1 MKNKVQTKLEVG
13 NVMQFRDMLEGF
25 AIAIILAFIFRGF
38 VVEAF
43 IIPTGSMAHGL
54 QGTHIEHD
62 CYICN
67 YRYRAGASEENDDRD
82 EVVATVCPMCGFTE
96 VLDKVNVRSKNAGS
110 GDRILVNKFAYMFN
124 EPDRWDVIVFKNPRD
139 ATENYIKRLIGLPNE
154 KVLISNG
161 DIYTKPLTNT
171 NTVYKIQQK
180 PERKQLA
187 MMQLVH
193 DTQYRPVIL
202 DELMWPQPW
211 RMVGSY
217 TNGYRPP
224 PEEGTPGNWK
234 PTIQG
239 FSYSIDGTNEE
250 KVGIRYHHNI
260 PDQSVWLIYNQLRID
275 LEAAE
280 AAGRQEEV
288 DWKREQMKVIFWPY
302 PKLITD
308 VYAYNTT
315 ITKSMVESIDGDRL
329 FLPQLME
336 NPVSE
341 GAESDLSGL
350 GFSLDDRLEYIS
362 KFRELMQGGQV
373 AGRSAVDGLTQL
385 FRVDWPSGSTR
396 GQYWVADLAVEFDIA
411 IESETGKLGF
421 DIVEAGVHY
430 EGEVDVATGK
440 LVLSIE
446 DGRNFSSAKTDEGA
460 GYEGPTVEGQTEIRG
475 KGTHTIRYSNFD
487 NELRVWVDDHLIE
500 LNHPATYLTEQT
512 LGPKWSEE
520 DPGDLL
526 PIGLHSTGLAVTL
539 KNSRVYRDVYYIAS
553 GDSAD
558 RGGEYRK
565 NLNSTSDETRKLVQ
579 RYREHVEVVDRLW
592 LEPELRVPEQSVV
605 QLHLDLFP
613 AWNDSTFFTERGQLA
628 FNVMKDE
635 FFPMGDNSP
644 ASADARWYR
653 WTSELGK
660 NTFNRKLF
668 IGEALMIYWPRAQGD
683 PFLDWPFIPNFP
695 RIGVIQ

>member
-1 MKNKVQTKLEVG
+1 MKNKVQTKLEVDG
-13 NVMQFRDMLEGF
+13 GVMYFRDMLEGF

-96 VLDKVNVRSKNAGS
+96 VLDKGNVLSKNAGS
-110 GDRILVNKFAYMFN
+110 GDRILVNKFAYMFD

-171 NTVYKIQQK
+171 NADYEIQQK

-211 RMVGSY
+211 RMVGAY

-234 PTIQG
+234 PTIKG
-239 FSYSIDGTNEE
+239 FNYSIDGTNEE
-250 KVGIRYHHNI
+250 KVSIRYHHNI
-260 PDQSVWLIYNQLRID
+260 PDQYVWLIYNQLRID

-280 AAGRQEEV
+280 AAGRQEEA
-288 DWKREQMKVIFWPY
+288 DWKREQMKIMFWPH

-315 ITKSMVESIDGDRL
+315 ITKSMVERDGDRL

-336 NPVSE
+336 SQVSE
-341 GAESDLSGL
+341 GAESDLSEL
-350 GFSLDDRLEYIS
+350 SFSLDDSLEYIS
-362 KFRELMQGGQV
+362 KFRELMQGDQV
-373 AGRSAVDGLTQL
+373 AGRSAIDELTQL

-411 IESETGKLGF
+411 IESESGKLGF

-430 EGEVDVATGK
+430 EGEIDVATGK

-446 DGRNFSSAKTDEGA
+446 GGRNFSSAKTDEGT

-475 KGTHTIRYSNFD
+475 QGTHTIRYSNFD

-539 KNSRVYRDVYYIAS
+539 ENSRVYRDVYYIAS
-553 GDSAD
+553 DNSGDV
-558 RGGEYRK
+558 GGEYRK
-565 NLNSTSDETRKLVQ
+565 SLNSTSDETRKLVQ

-613 AWNDSTFFTERGQLA
+613 AWNDSTFFTDRGQLA
-628 FNVMKDE
+628 FNVMEDE

>member
-1 MKNKVQTKLEVG
+1 MKNQVETELEVDG
-13 NVMQFRDMLEGF
+13 FVMYARDLLEGF

-62 CYICN
+62 CHICN
-67 YRYRAGASEENDDRD
+67 YRYRAGASEENDGRD

-96 VLDKVNVRSKNAGS
+96 VLDKGIHSKNAGS
-110 GDRILVNKFAYMFN
+110 GDRILVNKFAYMFK
-124 EPDRWDVIVFKNPRD
+124 EPDRWDVIVFKNPTK
-139 ATENYIKRLIGLPNE
+139 ATENYIKRLVGLPNE

-171 NTVYKIQQK
+171 NAVYEIQRK
-180 PERKQLA
+180 SERKQLA

-217 TNGYRPP
+217 ANGYRPP
-224 PEEGTPGNWK
+224 PEEGAPGNWQ
-234 PTIQG
+234 PSIQG
-239 FSYSIDGTNEE
+239 FRYSIDGTNKE

-260 PDQSVWLIYNQLRID
+260 PDQSIWLIYNQLRID

-288 DWKREQMKVIFWPY
+288 DWKREQMKIIFWPY

-315 ITKSMVESIDGDRL
+315 ITRSMVESIDGDKV
-329 FLPQLME
+329 FLPPFME
-336 NPVSE
+336 NQVSE

-350 GFSLDDRLEYIS
+350 GFSLDDRQEYIS
-362 KFRELMQGGQV
+362 KFRELMQGDQIV
-373 AGRSAVDGLTQL
+373 ARSVIDELTRL
-385 FRVDWPSGSTR
+385 FRVGWPGSSTR
-396 GQYWVADLAVEFDIA
+396 GQYWVADLAVEFDVT
-411 IESETGKLGF
+411 IESDSGKLGF
-421 DIVEAGVHY
+421 DIVESGVHY
-430 EGEVDVATGK
+430 EGEIDVATGK
-440 LVLSIE
+440 LVLSI
-446 DGRNFSSAKTDEGA
+446 DGGGYFSSAKTAETPRYEGA
-460 GYEGPTVEGQTEIRG
+460 TVEGQTEIRG
-475 KGTHTIRYSNFD
+475 KGSHVIRYSNFD
-487 NELRVWVDDHLIE
+487 NELRVWVDGHLIE
-500 LNHPATYLTEQT
+500 LNHPATYLTEQN

-526 PIGLHSTGLAVTL
+526 PVGLHSTELAVTL
-539 KNSRVYRDVYYIAS
+539 TNARVFRDVYYIAS
-553 GDSAD
+553 DNSSIV
-558 RGGEYRK
+558 GGEYK
-565 NLNSTSDETRKLVQ
+565 ESLISNSDETRAFIQ
-579 RYREHVEVVDRLW
+579 RYREHVGVVDRLW
-592 LEPELRVPEQSVV
+592 LEPGIRVPNQNVV
-605 QLHLDLFP
+605 QLHLNLFP
-613 AWNDSTFFTERGQLA
+613 AWNDSSFFIDREQLT
-628 FNVMKDE
+628 FNVMEDE

-644 ASADARWYR
+644 ASADARWFK
-653 WTSELGK
+653 WKNELGK

-668 IGEALMIYWPRAQGD
+668 IGEALLIYWPRGQGD
-683 PFLDWPFIPNFP
+683 PILDWPLIPNFP